1 MDLGESVKKERRP
14 ERTKAEAEEA
24 VRVLLEYIGENPLRD
39 GLWETPARVIRAWSE
54 YCAGYSIDPAVILK
68 TFENPEKYSEAVVLR
83 DISFVSHC
91 EHHLA
96 PINGF
101 VDVAYV
107 PQERVVGISKIARV
121 VECFARRLQ
130 TQETM
135 TAQIA
140 NCIQDNLVPAGTA
153 VRTRAT
159 HACMTNRGVCKSG
172 SLLTATTFKGV
183 FASDLTL
190 KYQFLNGQHLR
201 LTLHIGQT
209 WKLLPLL

>member
-1 MDLGESVKKERRP
+1 MDLGNNLNNEQRLQ
-14 ERTKAEAEEA
+14 RTKSEAEEA
-24 VRVLLEYIGENPLRD
+24 VRVLLEYLGEDPLRD
-39 GLWETPARVIRAWSE
+39 GLSETPERVVRAWTE
-54 YCAGYSIDPAVILK
+54 YCAGYSSDPATILKK
-68 TFENPEKYSEAVVLR
+68 TFENPEKYSEPVVLR

-107 PQERVVGISKIARV
+107 PSERIVGISKIARV
-121 VECFARRLQ
+121 VECFSRRLQ

-153 VRTRAT
+153 VRSRAT

-172 SLLTATTFKGV
+172 TLMTATTFTGV
-183 FASDLTL
+183 FLSDLAL
-190 KYQFLNGQHLR
+190 KHQFLNGQ
-201 LTLHIGQT
+201 I
-209 WKLLPLL
+209 

>member
-1 MDLGESVKKERRP
+1 M
-14 ERTKAEAEEA
+14 
-24 VRVLLEYIGENPLRD
+24 LEYIGENPLRD

-54 YCAGYSIDPAVILK
+54 YCAGYSTDPAAILK

-107 PQERVVGISKIARV
+107 PKERVVGISKIARV

-190 KYQFLNGQHLR
+190 KYQFLNG
-201 LTLHIGQT
+201 HI
-209 WKLLPLL
+209 

>member
-1 MDLGESVKKERRP
+1 MDLSNGVNADQQKYLGKQFEKTLKPTEAQ
-14 ERTKAEAEEA
+14 AEAA
-24 VRVLLEYIGENPLRD
+24 VRVLLEYIGEDPLRE
-39 GLWETPARVIRAWSE
+39 GLQETPARVVRAWSE
-54 YCAGYSIDPAVILK
+54 YCAGYSSDPVTVLKK
-68 TFENPEKYSEAVVLR
+68 TFENPEEYSEPVVLR

-101 VDVAYV
+101 ADIAYI
-107 PQERVVGISKIARV
+107 PSKRVVGISKIARV

-135 TAQIA
+135 TEQIA
-140 NCIQDNLVPAGTA
+140 NCIQDNLMPGGTA

-172 SLLTATTFKGV
+172 TLMTATAFKGEFENNSV
-183 FASDLTL
+183 IKA
-190 KYQFLNGQHLR
+190 QFLSGQ
-201 LTLHIGQT
+201 I
-209 WKLLPLL
+209 

>member
-1 MDLGESVKKERRP
+1 MDLSNGVNADQQKYLGKQFEKTLKPTEAQ
-14 ERTKAEAEEA
+14 AEAA
-24 VRVLLEYIGENPLRD
+24 VRVLLEYIGEDPLRE
-39 GLWETPARVIRAWSE
+39 GLQETPARVVRAWSE
-54 YCAGYSIDPAVILK
+54 YCVGYSSDPVTILKK
-68 TFENPEKYSEAVVLR
+68 TFENPEEYSEPVVLR

-101 VDVAYV
+101 ADIAYI
-107 PQERVVGISKIARV
+107 PSKRVVGISKIARV

-140 NCIQDNLVPAGTA
+140 NCIQDNLMPAGTA

-172 SLLTATTFKGV
+172 TLMTATAFKGEFENNPV
-183 FASDLTL
+183 IKA
-190 KYQFLNGQHLR
+190 QFLSGQ
-201 LTLHIGQT
+201 I
-209 WKLLPLL
+209 

>member
-1 MDLGESVKKERRP
+1 MDLGDSVKKERRP
-14 ERTKAEAEEA
+14 KRTKAEAEEA

-54 YCAGYSIDPAVILK
+54 YCAGYSTDPAAILK

-107 PQERVVGISKIARV
+107 PKERVVGISKIARV

-190 KYQFLNGQHLR
+190 KYQFLNG
-201 LTLHIGQT
+201 HI
-209 WKLLPLL
+209 

>member
-1 MDLGESVKKERRP
+1 MDLSNGVNADQQKYLGKQFEKTLKPTEAQ
-14 ERTKAEAEEA
+14 AEAA
-24 VRVLLEYIGENPLRD
+24 VRVLLEYIGEDPLRE
-39 GLWETPARVIRAWSE
+39 GLQETPARVVRAWSE
-54 YCAGYSIDPAVILK
+54 YCVGYSSDPVTILKK
-68 TFENPEKYSEAVVLR
+68 TFENPEKYSEPVVLR

-101 VDVAYV
+101 ADIAYI
-107 PQERVVGISKIARV
+107 PSKRVVGISKIARV

-140 NCIQDNLVPAGTA
+140 NCIQDNLMPAGTA

-172 SLLTATTFKGV
+172 TIMTATAFKGEFENNSV
-183 FASDLTL
+183 IKA
-190 KYQFLNGQHLR
+190 QFLSGQ
-201 LTLHIGQT
+201 I
-209 WKLLPLL
+209 

>member
-1 MDLGESVKKERRP
+1 MDLSNGVNADQQKYLGKQFEKTLKPTEAQ
-14 ERTKAEAEEA
+14 AEAA
-24 VRVLLEYIGENPLRD
+24 VRVLLEYIGEDPLRE
-39 GLWETPARVIRAWSE
+39 GLQETPARVVRAWSE
-54 YCAGYSIDPAVILK
+54 YCVCYSSDPVTILKK
-68 TFENPEKYSEAVVLR
+68 TFENPEEYSEPVVLR

-96 PINGF
+96 PITGF
-101 VDVAYV
+101 ADIAYI
-107 PQERVVGISKIARV
+107 PAKRGVGISKIARV

-140 NCIQDNLVPAGTA
+140 NCIQDNLMPAGTA

-172 SLLTATTFKGV
+172 TLMTATAFKGEFENNHV
-183 FASDLTL
+183 IKA
-190 KYQFLNGQHLR
+190 QFLSGQ
-201 LTLHIGQT
+201 I
-209 WKLLPLL
+209 

>member
-1 MDLGESVKKERRP
+1 MDLGDSVKKEQRP
-14 ERTKAEAEEA
+14 QRTKAEAEEA
-24 VRVLLEYIGENPLRD
+24 VRVLLEYIGENPLRE
-39 GLWETPARVIRAWSE
+39 GLWETPARVVRAWTE
-54 YCAGYSIDPAVILK
+54 YCAGYSSDPAAILKK

-159 HACMTNRGVCKSG
+159 HGCMTNRGVCKSG

-190 KYQFLNGQHLR
+190 KYQFLNG
-201 LTLHIGQT
+201 HI
-209 WKLLPLL
+209 

>member
-1 MDLGESVKKERRP
+1 MDLSNGVNADQQKYLGKQFEKTLKPTEAQ
-14 ERTKAEAEEA
+14 AEAA
-24 VRVLLEYIGENPLRD
+24 VRVLLEYIGEDPLRE
-39 GLWETPARVIRAWSE
+39 GLQETPARVVRAWSE
-54 YCAGYSIDPAVILK
+54 YCVGYSSDPVTILKK
-68 TFENPEKYSEAVVLR
+68 TFENPEKYSEPVVLR

-101 VDVAYV
+101 ADIAYI
-107 PQERVVGISKIARV
+107 PSKRVVGISKIARV

-140 NCIQDNLVPAGTA
+140 NCIQDNLMPAGTA

-172 SLLTATTFKGV
+172 TLMTATAFKGEFENNSV
-183 FASDLTL
+183 IKA
-190 KYQFLNGQHLR
+190 QFLSGQ
-201 LTLHIGQT
+201 I
-209 WKLLPLL
+209 

>member
-1 MDLGESVKKERRP
+1 MDLGNNLNNEQRLQ
-14 ERTKAEAEEA
+14 RTKSEAEEA
-24 VRVLLEYIGENPLRD
+24 VRVLLEYLGENPSRE
-39 GLWETPARVIRAWSE
+39 GLSETPERVVRAWSE
-54 YCAGYSIDPAVILK
+54 YCAGYSSDPAVILQT
-68 TFENPEKYSEAVVLR
+68 TFENPEKYLEPVVLR

-101 VDVAYV
+101 VDIAYL
-107 PQERVVGISKIARV
+107 PSERIVGISKIARV

-140 NCIQDNLVPAGTA
+140 NCIQDNLMPAGTA
-153 VRTRAT
+153 VRSRAT

-172 SLLTATTFKGV
+172 TLMTTSAFKGV
-183 FASDLTL
+183 FLSDLVL
-190 KYQFLNGQHLR
+190 RNQFMNRQ
-201 LTLHIGQT
+201 I
-209 WKLLPLL
+209 

>member
-1 MDLGESVKKERRP
+1 MDLGDSIKKERRP

-39 GLWETPARVIRAWSE
+39 GLWETPARVVRAWSE
-54 YCAGYSIDPAVILK
+54 YCAGYSTDPAAILK

-107 PQERVVGISKIARV
+107 PKERIVGISKIARV

-190 KYQFLNGQHLR
+190 KYQFLNG
-201 LTLHIGQT
+201 HI
-209 WKLLPLL
+209 

>member
-1 MDLGESVKKERRP
+1 MDLGDSVKKERRP

-54 YCAGYSIDPAVILK
+54 YCAGYSTDPAAILK

-83 DISFVSHC
+83 DIAFVSHC

-107 PQERVVGISKIARV
+107 PKERVVGISKIARV

-190 KYQFLNGQHLR
+190 KYQFLNG
-201 LTLHIGQT
+201 HI
-209 WKLLPLL
+209 

>member
-1 MDLGESVKKERRP
+1 MDLSNGLNKDQQKYLGGQFEQRRKP
-14 ERTKAEAEEA
+14 TEEQAEAA
-24 VRVLLEYIGENPLRD
+24 VRVLLEYLGEDPLRE
-39 GLWETPARVIRAWSE
+39 GLQETPARVVRAWSE
-54 YCAGYSIDPAVILK
+54 YCSGYSSDPVTVLKK
-68 TFENPEKYSEAVVLR
+68 TFENPEEYSEPVVLR

-101 VDVAYV
+101 ADIAYI
-107 PQERVVGISKIARV
+107 PSKRVVGISKIARV

-140 NCIQDNLVPAGTA
+140 NCIQDNLMPVGTA

-172 SLLTATTFKGV
+172 TLMTATAFKGM
-183 FASDLTL
+183 FENDSAL
-190 KYQFLNGQHLR
+190 KTQFLSGQ
-201 LTLHIGQT
+201 I
-209 WKLLPLL
+209 

>member
-1 MDLGESVKKERRP
+1 MDLGDSVKKERRP

-54 YCAGYSIDPAVILK
+54 YCAGYSTDPAVILK

-107 PQERVVGISKIARV
+107 PKERVVGISKIARV

-183 FASDLTL
+183 FVSDLTL
-190 KYQFLNGQHLR
+190 KYQFLNG
-201 LTLHIGQT
+201 HI
-209 WKLLPLL
+209 

>member
-1 MDLGESVKKERRP
+1 MDLGDSIKKERRP

-54 YCAGYSIDPAVILK
+54 YCAGYSTDPAAILK

-107 PQERVVGISKIARV
+107 PKERVVGISKIARV

-190 KYQFLNGQHLR
+190 KYQFLNG
-201 LTLHIGQT
+201 HI
-209 WKLLPLL
+209 

>member
-1 MDLGESVKKERRP
+1 MDLGDSIKKERRP

-54 YCAGYSIDPAVILK
+54 YCAGYSTDPAAILK

-107 PQERVVGISKIARV
+107 PKERVVGISKIARV

-172 SLLTATTFKGV
+172 SVLTATTFKGV

-190 KYQFLNGQHLR
+190 KYQFLNG
-201 LTLHIGQT
+201 HI
-209 WKLLPLL
+209 

>member
-1 MDLGESVKKERRP
+1 MDLGDSVKKEQRP

-54 YCAGYSIDPAVILK
+54 YCAGYSTDPAAILK

-107 PQERVVGISKIARV
+107 PKERVVGISKIARV

-140 NCIQDNLVPAGTA
+140 NCIQDNLMPAGTA

-190 KYQFLNGQHLR
+190 KYQFLNG
-201 LTLHIGQT
+201 HI
-209 WKLLPLL
+209 

>member
-1 MDLGESVKKERRP
+1 MDLGDSVKKERRP
-14 ERTKAEAEEA
+14 ERTKAAAEEA

-54 YCAGYSIDPAVILK
+54 YCAGYSTDPAAILK

-107 PQERVVGISKIARV
+107 PKERVVGISKIARV

-190 KYQFLNGQHLR
+190 KYQFLNG
-201 LTLHIGQT
+201 HI
-209 WKLLPLL
+209 

>member
-1 MDLGESVKKERRP
+1 MDLGNNLNNERRLQ
-14 ERTKAEAEEA
+14 RTKSEAEEA
-24 VRVLLEYIGENPLRD
+24 VRVLLEYLGENPSRE
-39 GLWETPARVIRAWSE
+39 GLSETPERVVRAWSE
-54 YCAGYSIDPAVILK
+54 YCAGYSSDPAVILQT
-68 TFENPEKYSEAVVLR
+68 TFENPEKYSEPVVLR

-101 VDVAYV
+101 VDIAYL
-107 PQERVVGISKIARV
+107 PSERIVGISKIARV

-140 NCIQDNLVPAGTA
+140 NCIQDNLMPAGTA
-153 VRTRAT
+153 VRSRAT

-172 SLLTATTFKGV
+172 TLMTTSAFKGV
-183 FASDLTL
+183 FLSDLVL
-190 KYQFLNGQHLR
+190 RNQFMNRQ
-201 LTLHIGQT
+201 I
-209 WKLLPLL
+209 

>member
-1 MDLGESVKKERRP
+1 MDLGDSVKKERRP

-54 YCAGYSIDPAVILK
+54 YCAGYSPDPAAILK

-107 PQERVVGISKIARV
+107 PRERVVGISKIARV
-121 VECFARRLQ
+121 VECFARRRQ

-190 KYQFLNGQHLR
+190 KYQFLNG
-201 LTLHIGQT
+201 HI
-209 WKLLPLL
+209 

>member
-1 MDLGESVKKERRP
+1 MDLGDSVKKERRP

-54 YCAGYSIDPAVILK
+54 YCAGYSTDPASILK

-140 NCIQDNLVPAGTA
+140 NCIQDNLAPAGTA

-190 KYQFLNGQHLR
+190 KYQFLNG
-201 LTLHIGQT
+201 HI
-209 WKLLPLL
+209 

>member
-1 MDLGESVKKERRP
+1 MDLGDSVKKERRP

-54 YCAGYSIDPAVILK
+54 YCAGYSTDPAAILK

-107 PQERVVGISKIARV
+107 PKERVVGISKIARV
-121 VECFARRLQ
+121 VECCARRLQ

-190 KYQFLNGQHLR
+190 KYQFLNG
-201 LTLHIGQT
+201 HI
-209 WKLLPLL
+209 

>member
-1 MDLGESVKKERRP
+1 MDLGDSVKKERRP

-54 YCAGYSIDPAVILK
+54 YCAGYSTDPAAILK

-107 PQERVVGISKIARV
+107 PKERVVGISKIARV

-140 NCIQDNLVPAGTA
+140 NCIQDNLMPAGTA
-153 VRTRAT
+153 VRSRAT

-172 SLLTATTFKGV
+172 TLLTATTFKGV
-183 FASDLTL
+183 FLSDLAL
-190 KYQFLNGQHLR
+190 KHQFLNGQ
-201 LTLHIGQT
+201 I
-209 WKLLPLL
+209 

>member
-1 MDLGESVKKERRP
+1 MDLGDSVKKERRP

-54 YCAGYSIDPAVILK
+54 YCAGYSTDPAAILK

-107 PQERVVGISKIARV
+107 PKERIVGISKIARV

-190 KYQFLNGQHLR
+190 KYQFLNG
-201 LTLHIGQT
+201 HI
-209 WKLLPLL
+209 

>member
-1 MDLGESVKKERRP
+1 MDLGDSVKKERRP

-39 GLWETPARVIRAWSE
+39 GLWETPARVVRAWSE
-54 YCAGYSIDPAVILK
+54 YCAGYSTDPAAILK

-107 PQERVVGISKIARV
+107 PKERVVGISKIARV

-190 KYQFLNGQHLR
+190 KYQFLNG
-201 LTLHIGQT
+201 HI
-209 WKLLPLL
+209 

>member
-1 MDLGESVKKERRP
+1 MDLGDSVKKERRP

-54 YCAGYSIDPAVILK
+54 YCAGYSTDPAAILK

-190 KYQFLNGQHLR
+190 KYQFLNG
-201 LTLHIGQT
+201 HI
-209 WKLLPLL
+209 

>member
-1 MDLGESVKKERRP
+1 MDLGDSVKKERRP

-24 VRVLLEYIGENPLRD
+24 IRVLLEYIGENPLRD

-54 YCAGYSIDPAVILK
+54 YCAGYSTDPAAILK

-107 PQERVVGISKIARV
+107 PKERVVGISKIARV

-190 KYQFLNGQHLR
+190 KYQFLNG
-201 LTLHIGQT
+201 HI
-209 WKLLPLL
+209 

>member
-1 MDLGESVKKERRP
+1 MDLSNGVNADQQKYLGKQFEKTLKPTEAQ
-14 ERTKAEAEEA
+14 AEAA
-24 VRVLLEYIGENPLRD
+24 VRVLLEYIGEDPLRE
-39 GLWETPARVIRAWSE
+39 GLQETPARVVRAWSE
-54 YCAGYSIDPAVILK
+54 YCVGYSSDPVTILKK
-68 TFENPEKYSEAVVLR
+68 TFENPEKYSEPVVLR

-101 VDVAYV
+101 ADIAYI
-107 PQERVVGISKIARV
+107 PSKRVVGISKIARV

-140 NCIQDNLVPAGTA
+140 NCIQDNLMPAGTA

-172 SLLTATTFKGV
+172 TLMTATAFTGV
-183 FASDLTL
+183 FLSDLAL
-190 KYQFLNGQHLR
+190 KHQFLNGQ
-201 LTLHIGQT
+201 I
-209 WKLLPLL
+209 

>member
-54 YCAGYSIDPAVILK
+54 YCAGYSTDPAAILK

-107 PQERVVGISKIARV
+107 PKERVVGISKIARV

-140 NCIQDNLVPAGTA
+140 NCIQDNLLPAGTA

-190 KYQFLNGQHLR
+190 KYQFLNG
-201 LTLHIGQT
+201 HI
-209 WKLLPLL
+209 

>member
-1 MDLGESVKKERRP
+1 MDLGNNLNNEQRLQ
-14 ERTKAEAEEA
+14 RTKSEAEEA
-24 VRVLLEYIGENPLRD
+24 VRVLLEYLGENPSRE
-39 GLWETPARVIRAWSE
+39 GLSETPERVVRAWSE
-54 YCAGYSIDPAVILK
+54 YCAGYSSDPAVILQT
-68 TFENPEKYSEAVVLR
+68 TFENPEKYSEPVVLR

-101 VDVAYV
+101 VDIAYL
-107 PQERVVGISKIARV
+107 PSERIVGISKIARV

-140 NCIQDNLVPAGTA
+140 NCIQDNLMPAGTA
-153 VRTRAT
+153 VRSRAT

-172 SLLTATTFKGV
+172 TLMTTSAFKGV
-183 FASDLTL
+183 FLSDLL
-190 KYQFLNGQHLR
+190 LRNQFLNRQ
-201 LTLHIGQT
+201 I
-209 WKLLPLL
+209 

>member
-1 MDLGESVKKERRP
+1 MDLGNSLNNERRLR
-14 ERTKAEAEEA
+14 RTKSEAEEA
-24 VRVLLEYIGENPLRD
+24 VRVLLEYMGEDPSRE
-39 GLWETPARVIRAWSE
+39 GLSETPERVVRAWSE
-54 YCAGYSIDPAVILK
+54 YCAGYSSDPAAVLKK
-68 TFENPEKYSEAVVLR
+68 TFDNSEKYSEPVVLR

-101 VDVAYV
+101 VDVAYL
-107 PQERVVGISKIARV
+107 PSERIVGISKIARV

-140 NCIQDNLVPAGTA
+140 NCIQDNLMPAGTA
-153 VRTRAT
+153 VRSRAT

-172 SLLTATTFKGV
+172 TLMTTSAFKGV
-183 FASDLTL
+183 FLSDLAL
-190 KYQFLNGQHLR
+190 RNQFLNRQ
-201 LTLHIGQT
+201 I
-209 WKLLPLL
+209 

>member
-1 MDLGESVKKERRP
+1 MDLGDSVKKERRP

-54 YCAGYSIDPAVILK
+54 YCAGYSTDPAAILK

-107 PQERVVGISKIARV
+107 PKERVVGISKIARV
-121 VECFARRLQ
+121 VERFARRLQ

-190 KYQFLNGQHLR
+190 KYQFLNG
-201 LTLHIGQT
+201 HI
-209 WKLLPLL
+209 

>member
-1 MDLGESVKKERRP
+1 MDLGDSVKKERRP

-54 YCAGYSIDPAVILK
+54 YCAGYSTDPAAILK

-107 PQERVVGISKIARV
+107 PKERVVGISKIARV

-190 KYQFLNGQHLR
+190 KYQFLNG
-201 LTLHIGQT
+201 HI
-209 WKLLPLL
+209 

>member
-1 MDLGESVKKERRP
+1 MDLSNGVNTDQQKYLGGQFEQRP
-14 ERTKAEAEEA
+14 KPTEAQAEAA
-24 VRVLLEYIGENPLRD
+24 VRVLLEYMGEDPLRE
-39 GLWETPARVIRAWSE
+39 GLQETPARVVRAWSE
-54 YCAGYSIDPAVILK
+54 YCAGYSSDPVTVLKK
-68 TFENPEKYSEAVVLR
+68 TFENPEEYSDPVVLR

-101 VDVAYV
+101 ADIAYI
-107 PQERVVGISKIARV
+107 PSERVVGISKIARV

-140 NCIQDNLVPAGTA
+140 NCIQDNLMPAGTA

-172 SLLTATTFKGV
+172 TLMTATAFKGSFENDSV
-183 FASDLTL
+183 L
-190 KYQFLNGQHLR
+190 KAQFLSGQ
-201 LTLHIGQT
+201 I
-209 WKLLPLL
+209 

>member
-1 MDLGESVKKERRP
+1 MDLGNNLNNEQRLQ
-14 ERTKAEAEEA
+14 RTKSEAEEA
-24 VRVLLEYIGENPLRD
+24 VRVLLEYLGENPSRE
-39 GLWETPARVIRAWSE
+39 GLSETPERVVRAWSE
-54 YCAGYSIDPAVILK
+54 YCAGYSSDPAVILQT
-68 TFENPEKYSEAVVLR
+68 TFENPEKYSEPVVLR

-101 VDVAYV
+101 VDIAYL
-107 PQERVVGISKIARV
+107 PSERIVGISKIARV

-140 NCIQDNLVPAGTA
+140 NCIQDNLMPAGTA
-153 VRTRAT
+153 VRSRAT

-172 SLLTATTFKGV
+172 TLMTTSAFKGL
-183 FASDLTL
+183 FLSDLAL
-190 KYQFLNGQHLR
+190 RNQFLNRQ
-201 LTLHIGQT
+201 I
-209 WKLLPLL
+209 